1 MVDAKITLMIVA
13 IILIVI
19 IGILSFSYIKAA
31 FLVTSGFYVAAT
43 AIGIITV
50 ALSGVVAAAMLKKI
64 TPMEDVRLDGT
75 VEEIAV
81 VDDSAETETET
92 EELSPEES
100 SSEGVATEPEETPA
114 EPTPAPVAPA
124 PASQTVAPEVKPS
137 ADESSQA
144 KVSELVPKFS
154 VWKGYYKGFDYN
166 YIEVENGT
174 PYAYMPSN
182 RGNFQSDLN
191 NIVNNREGGNIVV
204 MANAGLFND
213 DSSPRG
219 TTIQNGKI
227 LSVASGNCSVQCN
240 LVVDEYGNVGYT
252 GETITSGTANYVDA
266 RTGATVE
273 NRRIVSAVRGF
284 APFVMNSTAV
294 NKSTNLGFSKD
305 SFRAR
310 QIFCV
315 KQNSYMIITN
325 TGEGEAGGGWNFD
338 DMVNVANY
346 RGCISAYNLDGGGST
361 ATAYRTSLSRAFTVL
376 ATTARHD
383 PTFIVFTSDNLAPRG
398 K

>member
-1 MVDAKITLMIVA
+1 MLDPKITLMIVA

-50 ALSGVVAAAMLKKI
+50 ALSGVVAAAMLKRI
-64 TPMEDVRLDGT
+64 VPQEDVRLDGT
-75 VEEIAV
+75 SEIAV
-81 VDDSAETETET
+81 ADTVPDEVDEGNDEQET
-92 EELSPEES
+92 EENNSEEIT
-100 SSEGVATEPEETPA
+100 TELEVPV
-114 EPTPAPVAPA
+114 EPTPPPVSPA
-124 PASQTVAPEVKPS
+124 PASQAVAPEIKPS
-137 ADESSQA
+137 SDESSQA
-144 KVSELVPKFS
+144 RANELVPKFS

-166 YIEVENGT
+166 FIEVENGT
-174 PYAYMPSN
+174 PYVYVPSN

-191 NIVNNREGGNIVV
+191 NIASNRESGNIVV
-204 MANAGLFND
+204 MANAGMFNN

-227 LSVASGNCSVQCN
+227 LSMADSNYGIQRH
-240 LVVDEYGNVGYT
+240 LVVDEFGNVGYT
-252 GETITSGTANYVDA
+252 GEKVENGVASYVDA
-266 RTGATVE
+266 RTGAKVE
-273 NRRIVSAVRGF
+273 NRKIISSVF
-284 APFVMNSTAV
+284 AFSPILMNGKIMNKTSDGSYV
-294 NKSTNLGFSKD
+294 N
-305 SFRAR
+305 FRAR

-346 RGCISAYNLDGGGST
+346 RGCLSAFNLDGGGST